1 MSIGRNNGG
10 RPLSSVIKNQPNR
23 NGVQSGLGKN
33 GPRNKSLPNKN
44 KDGGRKG
51 GKGLEATARRLANGV
66 IRDEVR
72 DLRDQNKEVNRA
84 AENAIDT
91 ARFQYQRGLGDL
103 EYIGGETSDYVK
115 SLGDKTQA
123 MYGQTS
129 LAQNAA
135 AAALQ
140 QQLGGIYDTGASAAN
155 TELERLGIGDG
166 SDSFL
171 QQMRSDQAN
180 ASSVGAINSANAQS
194 TLGAMQANSGAVS
207 DLLGGMVQGS
217 MLSNV
222 GRNLND
228 RNDAFMDIRNEKQ
241 DQQALIR
248 DAIKSARGSRQDVF
262 FQLLQQLRQS
272 GWGGKGR

>member
-23 NGVQSGLGKN
+23 NGVQSGLGRN

-72 DLRDQNKEVNRA
+72 DLRGQNKEVNRA

-103 EYIGGETSDYVK
+103 EYIGGETTDYVK
-115 SLGDKTQA
+115 SMGDKTQA

-129 LAQNAA
+129 LAQSAA

-140 QQLGGIYDTGASAAN
+140 QQLGGIYEQGAAGANSELSRLGINQDDFMGQMRVDGANAQATGAAQSASAA
-155 TELERLGIGDG
+155 
-166 SDSFL
+166 
-171 QQMRSDQAN
+171 
-180 ASSVGAINSANAQS
+180 S

-262 FQLLQQLRQS
+262 FQLLQQLKQS